1 MNISETLQTG
11 MDVKSVTQPSVEPPP
26 VTNKPEQIQTGP
38 SQKQAEKT
46 EEVPAPKLSREE
58 TEELV
63 ATLEDLA
70 ETIQTKLNFSINE
83 TTNDIVVKI
92 MDKDTDTIIK
102 QFPSE
107 ELLELQEKMI
117 DLTGF
122 LFNADV

>member
-1 MNISETLQTG
+1 MNISETG
-11 MDVKSVTQPSVEPPP
+11 MDAKRVSQPSVVQSPATKAPETIPEP
-26 VTNKPEQIQTGP
+26 
-38 SQKQAEKT
+38 SLKQLEAT
-46 EEVPAPKLSREE
+46 EESPAPKLSREE

-92 MDKDTDTIIK
+92 MDKDSDTIIK

-122 LFNADV
+122 LFNTDV